1 MAKRDINYAVERITN
16 SLSNAMNGGTSQE
29 QLLALYKSRLFDE
42 ELVDKDRR
50 NQVLMAVN
58 KEIGMDIKMRDVKNA
73 DNTLLEQVLANS
85 GETGPEIVQEPSD
98 LPAPTAEFILANRE
112 EFSAAEVTKAGLDLH
127 SHKGTQVADATGPVS
142 EVKSANTQTTNSTED
157 TDMTTNASNAYN
169 NTTSTSAQ
177 ANNNAGQT
185 AEEALNKGAETV
197 DETLKAG
204 AEQAKEKAEETVEN
218 LADPSFMDKVNAIR
232 PEYLAAG
239 AAVIGAG
246 VTILNADSV
255 NAYNLAGGAAGV
267 AASYFGAK
275 HFLGGRENTIVTKSI
290 AVSAGLVAGAALA
303 RAGDMARDYIAAGDA
318 NQAADGETVVTIKP
332 VPAPAPVVTVEQP
345 LF

>member
-58 KEIGMDIKMRDVKNA
+58 KELGMDIKMRDVKQA

-85 GETGPEIVQEPSD
+85 GETGPEIVQEPND

-112 EFSAAEVTKAGLDLH
+112 EFSAAEVTKAGIDLH
-127 SHKGTQVADATGPVS
+127 SHQGTQVADATGPVS
-142 EVKSANTQTTNSTED
+142 EVKSANTVNTNSTED
-157 TDMTTNASNAYN
+157 TDMTTNASNSYN
-169 NTTSTSAQ
+169 TTTSTSAQ
-177 ANNNAGQT
+177 ADTNHT

-204 AEQAKEKAEETVEN
+204 AEQAKEKAQEATEN
-218 LADPSFMDKVNAIR
+218 LADPSFMDKVNSIR

-246 VTILNADSV
+246 ATILNADAV

-275 HFLGGRENTIVTKSI
+275 HFLGGRENNIVTKSI
-290 AVSAGLVAGAALA
+290 AVSAGLVTGAALA
-303 RAGDMARDYIAAGDA
+303 RAGDMVRDYVIAGDA